1 MATLESLR
9 ELIESEG
16 IEFVDLRVADLSG
29 RWRHVTIPAE
39 RLDPS
44 VLEEGVAFDGSNL
57 GYARVEGSDLV
68 LRPDTETAA
77 VVPSDG
83 GRIMTLICD
92 IFLPRT
98 NERYPGDP
106 RAVAARAEAYLRSEG
121 IAESALMSPEF
132 EFYVFRAAQFR
143 TDPRESSYALEPLN
157 LNAERSYYHVC
168 PPEDRLF
175 ELRNS
180 ICRRLRD
187 RGISVRYHHHEV
199 GAFGQVEIELGF
211 LGLAQAADAT
221 LIIKNVAR
229 SVAAECGLAA
239 TFLPKPIYGENGSGL
254 HVHQYLARDG
264 LSLFEDDGELS
275 ELALCYIGGVLTH
288 GRSLCALTNPSTN
301 SYRRLVPGYEAPVWL
316 AYGEGNRSAAI
327 RIPRYA
333 SALEQRIEL
342 RTGDATCNP
351 YLAYAGMLMAGID
364 GIRKRLNAAD
374 LGLGPHNRDLYA
386 VPEESKARLET
397 APVNLED
404 ALTCLETDHE
414 YLLAGGVF
422 SADQISRWVYS
433 KRLEAQDVRN
443 RPHPYE
449 FSLYFDL

>member
-9 ELIESEG
+9 ELIATEG
-16 IEFVDLRVADLSG
+16 IEFVDLRVVDLSG

-44 VLEEGVAFDGSNL
+44 VLEEGVAFDASNL
-57 GYARVEGSDLV
+57 GYATVEGSDLV

-77 VVPSDG
+77 VVPYEG
-83 GRIMTLICD
+83 ERIMTLICD
-92 IFLPRT
+92 IFLPQM
-98 NERYPGDP
+98 NERFSGDP

-121 IAESALMSPEF
+121 VAESALMSPEF

-143 TDPRESSYALEPLN
+143 TDPRESGYALEPLN
-157 LNAERSYYHVC
+157 LNAQRSYYHVC
-168 PPEDRLF
+168 PPEDQLF
-175 ELRNS
+175 TLRNS

-187 RGISVRYHHHEV
+187 HGISVKYHHHEV
-199 GAFGQVEIELGF
+199 GAFGQLEIELGF
-211 LGLAQAADAT
+211 LGLAEAADTT

-229 SVAAECGLAA
+229 SVAAECGLVA

-254 HVHQYLARDG
+254 HVHQYLASEG
-264 LSLFEDDGELS
+264 LSLFEDDGKLS

-301 SYRRLVPGYEAPVWL
+301 SYRRLVPGYEAPVWF

-333 SALEQRIEL
+333 SAPERRIEL

-364 GIRKRLNAAD
+364 GIRKRLNAVD
-374 LGLGPHNRDLYA
+374 LGLGPHNRDLYT
-386 VPEESKARLET
+386 VPEETKTHLET

-404 ALTCLETDHE
+404 ALNYLEADHE
-414 YLLAGGVF
+414 YLLASGVF
-422 SADQISRWVYS
+422 SADQISTWIRT
-433 KRLEAQDVRN
+433 KRLEARNVAN

-449 FSLYFDL
+449 FPLYFDL

>member
-1 MATLESLR
+1 MATLEALR
-9 ELIESEG
+9 ELIASEG
-16 IEFVDLRVADLSG
+16 IEFVDLRVVDLSG

-44 VLEEGVAFDGSNL
+44 VLEEGVAFDASNL
-57 GYARVEGSDLV
+57 GYATVEGSDLV

-77 VVPSDG
+77 VVPYDG
-83 GRIMTLICD
+83 ERIMTLICD
-92 IFLPRT
+92 IFLPQT
-98 NERYPGDP
+98 NERFPGDP

-121 IAESALMSPEF
+121 VAESALMSPEF
-132 EFYVFRAAQFR
+132 EFYVFRTAQFR
-143 TDPRESSYALEPLN
+143 TDQRESSYALEPLN

-168 PPEDRLF
+168 PPEDQLF

-187 RGISVRYHHHEV
+187 RGISVKYHHHEV
-199 GAFGQVEIELGF
+199 GAFGQLEIELGF
-211 LGLAQAADAT
+211 LGLTEAADTT

-229 SVAAECGLAA
+229 SVAAECGLVA

-254 HVHQYLARDG
+254 HVHQYLASEG
-264 LSLFEDDGELS
+264 LSLFEDDGKLS

-333 SALEQRIEL
+333 SAPERRIEL
-342 RTGDATCNP
+342 RTCDATCNP

-364 GIRKRLNAAD
+364 GIRKRLNAVD
-374 LGLGPHNRDLYA
+374 LGLGPHNRDLCTA
-386 VPEESKARLET
+386 PEETKAHLET

-404 ALTCLETDHE
+404 ALKCLEADHE

-422 SADQISRWVYS
+422 SADQISTWIRT
-433 KRLEAQDVRN
+433 KQLEARNVAN

-449 FSLYFDL
+449 FPLYFDL